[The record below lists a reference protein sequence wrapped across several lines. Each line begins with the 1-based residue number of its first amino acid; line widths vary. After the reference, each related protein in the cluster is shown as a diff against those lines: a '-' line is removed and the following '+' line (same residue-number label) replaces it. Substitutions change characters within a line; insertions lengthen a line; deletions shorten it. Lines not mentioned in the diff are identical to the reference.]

1 MVLVFCLE
9 FFVWDRIL
17 ARLVCNTVEV
27 MFFGA
32 RLFCYLYVRMS
43 GWKGNIYLPMPIS
56 KKNCGQSYLCIAP
69 FGKYGPKRAQNDP
82 KLENRTPRPAF
93 ELGLCNSQNILT

>member
-56 KKNCGQSYLCIAP
+56 KKKTVDRVIYV
-69 FGKYGPKRAQNDP
+69 
-82 KLENRTPRPAF
+82 
-93 ELGLCNSQNILT
+93 